1 MQTAKVCI
9 SCSSADILPA
19 VFVGNGQFLAAVT
32 TAGSQHAAAV
42 RGSHSL
48 TETVLVDAFAAGG
61 LECSFHDIYLLYF
74 FCFSKRT
81 AKVKFFLQSRKFFF
95 FYSLL
100 PFRTLFFTGHPQKQS
115 FLRIDPHFCPTCPQ
129 KRAFSRIER
138 HFCTTYPQKRPFPRI
153 CLTGERP

>member
-100 PFRTLFFTGHPQKQS
+100 PFRTPFFH
-115 FLRIDPHFCPTCPQ
+115 
-129 KRAFSRIER
+129 
-138 HFCTTYPQKRPFPRI
+138 RPVLKNGPF
-153 CLTGERP
+153 